1 MVLKSKCGGGVEVR
15 VEVVLKSKS
24 GGGVEVKEWRW
35 C

>member
-1 MVLKSKCGGGVEVR
+1 MTIVWLGSNAYSL